1 MNQRFEQSPA
11 GDFMKNKRVLIT
23 GISGFTG
30 SYLAEYLLA
39 QGAEVYGL
47 IRKRA
52 DGTAPKNLVDKAIEK
67 EVRLA
72 EGDIKDISSLEFALE
87 RSKPDIIFHL
97 ASQSFVQS
105 SFANPTEF
113 AETNAIGTANLLEA
127 VRVKNYEPK
136 IIFAGSSEEYGLVI
150 VSEEQRKRMIGRY
163 GQITP
168 EPQRI
173 PELPI
178 NEDNP
183 LRPMSPYAVSKV
195 YGDYLTRNY
204 FHSYSMKTVVS
215 RGFNHEGAGRG
226 PMFVT
231 SIITSQVAKLK
242 LGENDRIIVGNVNSF
257 RDWSHVADI
266 VQGYCLLAEVGESGN
281 VYNQGSQRT
290 NSVLSYI
297 LLTLE
302 EAGYNV
308 QKIETF
314 NGQKKV
320 ENPTEVDDGEMFG
333 VKFEKTRVDKM
344 LLADELEYLIRDK
357 GLKVYTDKGE
367 VIIEFDENR
376 FRPADVPILLSDTS
390 KIQRLGFKSKH
401 TIRDIIRDQL
411 NYFLDAKQRS
421 YL

>member
-1 MNQRFEQSPA
+1 MPTAKVSA
-11 GDFMKNKRVLIT
+11 GKEKGMKNKRVLIT

-150 VSEEQRKRMIGRY
+150 VSEEQRKRMIERY

-401 TIRDIIRDQL
+401 TIREIIRDQL

>member
-150 VSEEQRKRMIGRY
+150 VSEEQRKRMIERY
-163 GQITP
+163 GQIAP
-168 EPQRI
+168 KPQRI

>member
-1 MNQRFEQSPA
+1 M
-11 GDFMKNKRVLIT
+11 GMKNKRVLIT

-30 SYLAEYLLA
+30 SYLAEHLLT

-52 DGTAPKNLVDKAIEK
+52 DGTAPKNLVDKAIYK
-67 EVRLA
+67 EVRLT
-72 EGDIKDISSLEFALE
+72 EGDIRDISSLEFVLE
-87 RSKPDIIFHL
+87 DSRPDIIFHL
-97 ASQSFVQS
+97 ASQSFVQT
-105 SFANPTEF
+105 SFANPTEV
-113 AETNAIGTANLLEA
+113 AETNTIGTANLLEA
-127 VRVKNYEPK
+127 VRVKKYEPK
-136 IIFAGSSEEYGLVI
+136 VIFAGSSEEYGLVI
-150 VSEEQRKRMIGRY
+150 VSEEQRKRVIERY
-163 GQITP
+163 GQILP

-178 NEDNP
+178 NEDSP
-183 LRPMSPYAVSKV
+183 LRPMSPYAVTKV

-204 FHSYSMKTVVS
+204 YHSYGMKTVVS

-231 SIITSQVAKLK
+231 SIVTNQVAKLK
-242 LGENDRIIVGNVNSF
+242 LGETDRIIVGNVNSF
-257 RDWSHVADI
+257 RDWSYVEDI
-266 VQGYCLLAEVGESGN
+266 VRGYCLLAEVGESGN

-308 QKIETF
+308 QRIETF

-320 ENPTEVDDGEMFG
+320 ENPTDVDDGEIYS
-333 VKFEKTRVDKM
+333 VRFEKTLVDKM
-344 LLADELEYLIRDK
+344 LLADELEYTIGDK
-357 GLKVYTDKGE
+357 GIKVYTDKGE
-367 VIIEFDENR
+367 VIIEFDEKR

-390 KIQRLGFKSKH
+390 KIRRLGFKQKH

-421 YL
+421 AFSG

>member
-1 MNQRFEQSPA
+1 
-11 GDFMKNKRVLIT
+11 MKNKRVLIT

-150 VSEEQRKRMIGRY
+150 VSEEQRKRMIERY
-163 GQITP
+163 GQIAP
-168 EPQRI
+168 KPQRI

-401 TIRDIIRDQL
+401 TIREIIRDQL

>member
-1 MNQRFEQSPA
+1 MPTAKVSA
-11 GDFMKNKRVLIT
+11 GKEKGMKNKRVLIT

-150 VSEEQRKRMIGRY
+150 VSEEQRKRMIERY